1 MTKSTSI
8 EPQDTGLELVANPPC
23 WASTTAV
30 SRNLTI
36 PAKGVSRVAVVQEP
50 LHRGRGSATPPVPG
64 RSKRK
69 SWLKL
74 IRVRIGRDDPAH
86 SGIDR
91 QRTAH
96 DRSRRDR
103 GHQLSIALGGQR
115 RLRGSDSL
123 VEPGARG
130 GERRVALHDFGV
142 RVEVGVESFR
152 SERPLDKPTDG
163 VCGVGHLLRGGH
175 HARRGPHA
183 GVLLRQAP
191 CGAVEELPRAIEL
204 GQGLLCEWHGRS
216 SDAERRDLRT
226 TAATRQCGVGAQPFG
241 GDEAA
246 VGSLATVTAA
256 GTCLGAQLHC
266 GLSVSRDSA
275 CRASDHLAIGDPER
289 RQGVQD
295 RAPPPHLDSLG
306 RQSPRSPR

>member
-1 MTKSTSI
+1 M
-8 EPQDTGLELVANPPC
+8 V
-23 WASTTAV
+23 
-30 SRNLTI
+30 R
-36 PAKGVSRVAVVQEP
+36 GVVGDCAEDGHAR
-50 LHRGRGSATPPVPG
+50 
-64 RSKRK
+64 
-69 SWLKL
+69 
-74 IRVRIGRDDPAH
+74 
-86 SGIDR
+86 
-91 QRTAH
+91 RTAH

-130 GERRVALHDFGV
+130 AERRVALHDFGV

-152 SERPLDKPTDG
+152 SERPFDKPTDG

-175 HARRGPHA
+175 HAQRGPHA
-183 GVLLRQAP
+183 GVFLRQAP
-191 CGAVEELPRAIEL
+191 CGAVEELLRAIEL

-256 GTCLGAQLHC
+256 GARSRHAIKGPSAVQDEVSRGALVSVRAGLGPARGRDAVALCRRHGRVLRSGGDGRCCMKNHC
-266 GLSVSRDSA
+266 GWGGVACTSRD
-275 CRASDHLAIGDPER
+275 
-289 RQGVQD
+289 
-295 RAPPPHLDSLG
+295 PPQEPHYRDAVEGS
-306 RQSPRSPR
+306 SHV

>member
-1 MTKSTSI
+1 MSI
-8 EPQDTGLELVANPPC
+8 DPQDTGLELVANPPC

-74 IRVRIGRDDPAH
+74 IRVRHGRDDPAH

-91 QRTAH
+91 QRTAMVSGVVGDCAEDGHARRTAH

-183 GVLLRQAP
+183 GVLLR
-191 CGAVEELPRAIEL
+191 
-204 GQGLLCEWHGRS
+204 
-216 SDAERRDLRT
+216 
-226 TAATRQCGVGAQPFG
+226 
-241 GDEAA
+241 
-246 VGSLATVTAA
+246 
-256 GTCLGAQLHC
+256 
-266 GLSVSRDSA
+266 
-275 CRASDHLAIGDPER
+275 
-289 RQGVQD
+289 
-295 RAPPPHLDSLG
+295 
-306 RQSPRSPR
+306 

>member
-1 MTKSTSI
+1 MRYSARMSLSRGYCQGDEKHVDRPPRYWARARREPTMLGINNGRRPQLDNTSERGI
-8 EPQDTGLELVANPPC
+8 EGGSSPRTA
-23 WASTTAV
+23 AS
-30 SRNLTI
+30 R
-36 PAKGVSRVAVVQEP
+36 P
-50 LHRGRGSATPPVPG
+50 
-64 RSKRK
+64 
-69 SWLKL
+69 W
-74 IRVRIGRDDPAH
+74 IGYP
-86 SGIDR
+86 
-91 QRTAH
+91 AH

-226 TAATRQCGVGAQPFG
+226 TAATSQWRP
-241 GDEAA
+241 
-246 VGSLATVTAA
+246 
-256 GTCLGAQLHC
+256 
-266 GLSVSRDSA
+266 
-275 CRASDHLAIGDPER
+275 
-289 RQGVQD
+289 
-295 RAPPPHLDSLG
+295 
-306 RQSPRSPR
+306 SPR